1 MADIR
6 LDPARRQVWRGE
18 AEIQLSNKEFRIL
31 EYLMRNPNRVLT
43 RAMIADNV
51 WDYEFPNVTNVIDV
65 HVRWLAAQAGDPYPG
80 KILQT
85 VRGVGYRLI
94 GES

>member
-6 LDPARRQVWRGE
+6 LDPARRQVWRGK

-65 HVRWLAAQAGDPYPG
+65 HVRWLRHKLEDPYPG